1 MSQWAHVNASFRLDS
16 FGRTEDE
23 ELIEI
28 FGKPIDYY
36 HMDEIEYDEDW
47 EVKDKDKYLPMGSEG
62 TLEMS
67 IWHNPDKSC
76 IASTTVSIFGDL
88 RDYGDYE
95 EIEKWFNKCCDACH
109 ALVCDIGM
117 RQAFCQVDVEG
128 FGTKVFQR
136 GFE

>member
-1 MSQWAHVNASFRLDS
+1 MSQWTHVNASFRLDS

-23 ELIEI
+23 ELINI
-28 FGKPIDYY
+28 FGKSIDFY
-36 HMDEIEYDEDW
+36 HMDEIEYDEYW

-67 IWHNPDKSC
+67 IWHNPNESC

-95 EIEKWFNKCCDACH
+95 EIEKWFNKCCDAFGS
-109 ALVCDIGM
+109 IGI
-117 RQAFCQVDVEG
+117 RQAFCQVNVEG

-136 GFE
+136 GWE

>member
-1 MSQWAHVNASFRLDS
+1 MSQWTHVNASFRLDS
-16 FGRTEDE
+16 FGRIEDE
-23 ELIEI
+23 ELINI
-28 FGKPIDYY
+28 FGKSIDFY
-36 HMDEIEYDEDW
+36 HMDEIEYDEYW

-67 IWHNPDKSC
+67 IWHNPNESC

-95 EIEKWFNKCCDACH
+95 EIEKWFNKCCDAFGS
-109 ALVCDIGM
+109 IGI
-117 RQAFCQVDVEG
+117 RQAFCQVNVEG

-136 GFE
+136 GWE

>member
-1 MSQWAHVNASFRLDS
+1 MSQWTHVNASFRLDS

-23 ELIEI
+23 ELINI
-28 FGKPIDYY
+28 FGKSIDFY

-67 IWHNPDKSC
+67 IWHNPNESC

-95 EIEKWFNKCCDACH
+95 EIEKWFNKCCDAFGS
-109 ALVCDIGM
+109 IGI
-117 RQAFCQVDVEG
+117 RQAFCQVNVEG
-128 FGTKVFQR
+128 FGTKVFQH
-136 GFE
+136 GWE

>member
-1 MSQWAHVNASFRLDS
+1 MSQWTHVNASFRLDS
-16 FGRTEDE
+16 FGRIEDE

-28 FGKPIDYY
+28 FGKSIDFY
-36 HMDEIEYDEDW
+36 HMGEIEYDEDW
-47 EVKDKDKYLPMGSEG
+47 EVKDKYLPMGSEG

-67 IWHNPDKSC
+67 IWHNPNESY

-95 EIEKWFNKCCDACH
+95 EIEKWFNKCCDGF
-109 ALVCDIGM
+109 VCGIGI

>member
-1 MSQWAHVNASFRLDS
+1 MSQWTHVNASFRLDS
-16 FGRTEDE
+16 FGRIEDE
-23 ELIEI
+23 ELIDI
-28 FGKPIDYY
+28 FGKSIDFY

-67 IWHNPDKSC
+67 IWHNPNESC

-95 EIEKWFNKCCDACH
+95 EIEKWFNKCCNAFGS
-109 ALVCDIGM
+109 IGI
-117 RQAFCQVDVEG
+117 RQAFCQVNVEG
-128 FGTKVFQR
+128 FGTKVFQY
-136 GFE
+136 EWE

>member
-1 MSQWAHVNASFRLDS
+1 MSQWTHVNASFRLDS

-23 ELIEI
+23 ELINI
-28 FGKPIDYY
+28 FGKSIDFY

-47 EVKDKDKYLPMGSEG
+47 EVKDKDKYLTMGSEG

-67 IWHNPDKSC
+67 IWHNPNESC

-95 EIEKWFNKCCDACH
+95 EIEKWFNKCCNAFGS
-109 ALVCDIGM
+109 IGI
-117 RQAFCQVDVEG
+117 RQAFCQVNVEG
-128 FGTKVFQR
+128 FGTKVFQY
-136 GFE
+136 EWE

>member
-1 MSQWAHVNASFRLDS
+1 MSQWTHVNASFRLDS

-23 ELIEI
+23 ELINI
-28 FGKPIDYY
+28 FGKSIDFY

-67 IWHNPDKSC
+67 IWHNPNESC

-95 EIEKWFNKCCDACH
+95 EIEKWFNKCCNAFGS
-109 ALVCDIGM
+109 IGI
-117 RQAFCQVDVEG
+117 RQAFCQVNVEG
-128 FGTKVFQR
+128 FGTKVFQY
-136 GFE
+136 EWE